1 MRGFEGLVDDAGVRG
16 IERVRQ
22 VVAAD
27 FVDVDAAH
35 DLAHL
40 DRVARLAATI
50 AHREGLDP
58 HVAALAAYVHDY
70 HRLEEART
78 GATVEPPECA
88 HLVRSAFERAGIA
101 EETWAPVPA
110 AVDATGRFSFSDRFT
125 EPAQGVAACLHDADM
140 LDAMGAIGIARA
152 FTYGGTI
159 GEPIWE
165 PGEDLASTYTSGR
178 TSSVVAH
185 FYEKLLHLRDEL
197 TTPSGRA
204 MGEPRHRVLV
214 EFLQRFHIEFGDG
227 PPGRDPEG
235 PVRPGGT
242 PAAP

>member
-1 MRGFEGLVDDAGVRG
+1 MLGFDELDDAARRA
-16 IERVRQ
+16 IERVRG

-27 FVDVDAAH
+27 FTGADAAH

-58 HVAALAAYVHDY
+58 YVAALAAYVHDY
-70 HRLEEART
+70 HRVEEART
-78 GATVEPPECA
+78 GATVEPSECA
-88 HLVRSAFERAGIA
+88 HLVRSALERAGVA
-101 EETWAPVPA
+101 EDIWAPVLA
-110 AVDATGRFSFSDRFT
+110 AVDATGRYSFSDRFT
-125 EPAQGVAACLHDADM
+125 EPARGVAACLHDADM

-152 FTYGGTI
+152 FTYGGAI

-165 PGEDLASTYTSGR
+165 PGHDLAARYSSGR

-197 TTPSGRA
+197 ATPAGRELGA
-204 MGEPRHRVLV
+204 PRHRVLV
-214 EFLQRFHIEFGDG
+214 EFLERFHAEFGDA
-227 PPGRDPEG
+227 PRA
-235 PVRPGGT
+235 PVSPAGT